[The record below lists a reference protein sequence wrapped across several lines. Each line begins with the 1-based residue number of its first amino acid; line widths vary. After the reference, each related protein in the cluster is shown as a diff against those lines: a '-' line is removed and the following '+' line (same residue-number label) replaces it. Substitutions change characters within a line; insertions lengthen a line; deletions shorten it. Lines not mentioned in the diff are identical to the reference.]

1 MNIYIFLLIEILLIH
16 AFIKCSA
23 ECVKETYP
31 DHIEK
36 ITTRNRGECPYK
48 LIYEHLP
55 NGTVREDVMK
65 LADLEFQATV
75 YFLFIVLL
83 AYMKHRK
90 DNTNKQELF
99 SKICYSEVETT
110 IDYFIQHFGNRFKD
124 KRSKDKCIDRII
136 RRLNFIVIE
145 GILTKD
151 YCERAQKYFW
161 IEQRVIEEMSVKV
174 FKEKT
179 DDKKRNMCINE
190 LAIKSLISKL
200 ERGRNIKLSD
210 GMIANTVS
218 TVEDFLLD
226 LLREAEINKPSKESL
241 KKE

>member
-1 MNIYIFLLIEILLIH
+1 M
-16 AFIKCSA
+16 KCSA
-23 ECVKETYP
+23 GCIKTVFPSNVESRRRHYTGEYP
-31 DHIEK
+31 YSLF
-36 ITTRNRGECPYK
+36 YK
-48 LIYEHLP
+48 RFP
-55 NGTVREDVMK
+55 GDNVREDVMK
-65 LADLEFQATV
+65 LADVEFQATV

-83 AYMKHRK
+83 AYMKQRRDK
-90 DNTNKQELF
+90 RTKQELF
-99 SKICYSEVETT
+99 SKISYYNVETT

-124 KRSKDKCIDRII
+124 KKSKDKCIDRII